1 MFLVNE
7 IKFRV
12 LVLNQT
18 YPKIMKKTILL
29 TLLFLQT
36 LSGFSQTK
44 KLEDVCQVFHLP
56 AGKDTTT
63 FVVWGSKESLKVK
76 KPLFF
81 FRQGSR
87 PEPLI
92 ELNSQKHYL
101 RFPFDVQL
109 FKDKY
114 HLVMVQKSG
123 TCLVADSTYLEALNE
138 GMKTGDP
145 RFVTQK
151 YKENNN
157 LDKATAQCNQVIN
170 YLVKQPWIDSK
181 RVVFCGGSEGFT
193 VGANLVANFN
203 KSVTHT
209 ILFSGH
215 AGRRFE
221 YEIYRNRQA
230 VRERKM
236 TAEEAQKEIE
246 QLYKAWEDVCKY
258 SKSVDKSFGD
268 TYYAWHSFSTK
279 NTDNLLKINT
289 PLYIAYGTEDN
300 EITVGLD
307 YLPLDFIEKGKI
319 NLTLKAYVN
328 CDHQFF
334 EFKKDASGKV
344 VDKVYQGDK
353 VSQDFMEW
361 LGRN

>member
-1 MFLVNE
+1 
-7 IKFRV
+7 
-12 LVLNQT
+12 LNQT

-29 TLLFLQT
+29 TLLFLPS
-36 LSGFSQTK
+36 LVGFSQTQ
-44 KLEDVCQVFHLP
+44 KLEEVCQVFHLP
-56 AGKDTTT
+56 DGKDTTT

-92 ELNSQKHYL
+92 EMDGGKYYL
-101 RFPFDVQL
+101 RFPFYVNSITDQ
-109 FKDKY
+109 Y

-123 TCLVADSTYLEALNE
+123 TRLLADSTYLQAFNE
-138 GMKTGDP
+138 GMKTGDS
-145 RFVTQK
+145 RFLTKK
-151 YKENNN
+151 YQENNN

-170 YLVKQPWIDSK
+170 YLVKQPWIDTK
-181 RVVFCGGSEGFT
+181 KIVFCGGSEGFT

-209 ILFSGH
+209 ILFSAH

-230 VRERKM
+230 VREGKM
-236 TAEEAQKEIE
+236 TAEEAQKQIE
-246 QLYKAWEDVCKY
+246 QAYKGWEDVCKY
-258 SKSVDKSFGD
+258 PKSIDKSYGD

-279 NTDNLLKINT
+279 NSDNLLKINT
-289 PLYIAYGTEDN
+289 PLYIAYGTEDG
-300 EITVGLD
+300 EVTIGLD
-307 YLPLDFIEKGKI
+307 YLPLDFIEKGKK

-328 CDHQFF
+328 CDHQFY
-334 EFKKDASGKV
+334 ELKKDASGKV
-344 VDKVYQGDK
+344 IEKVFQGDK
-353 VSQDFMEW
+353 VSGDFMDW

>member
-18 YPKIMKKTILL
+18 YPKIMKKAILL

-36 LSGFSQTK
+36 VSGFSQTK

-56 AGKDTTT
+56 DGKDTTT
-63 FVVWGSKESLKVK
+63 FVVWGSKESLKIK

-81 FRQGSR
+81 FRQGSQ
-87 PEPLI
+87 PYPLI
-92 ELNSQKHYL
+92 ENRSGDFVPFYP
-101 RFPFDVQL
+101 FPIEDIT
-109 FKDKY
+109 DKY
-114 HLVMVQKSG
+114 HFVMVQKLG
-123 TCLVADSTYLEALNE
+123 TELVVDSTYLSAFSE
-138 GMKTGDP
+138 GMKTGNP
-145 RFVTQK
+145 KYLTK
-151 YKENNN
+151 IYKENNN

-170 YLVKQPWIDSK
+170 YLLKQPWINSK

-209 ILFSGH
+209 ILFSAH

-230 VRERKM
+230 VREGKM

-246 QLYKAWEDVCKY
+246 QLYKGWEDVCKY
-258 SKSVDKSFGD
+258 PKSVDKSFGD

-300 EITVGLD
+300 EITIGLD
-307 YLPLDFIEKGKI
+307 YLPLDFIEKGKK

>member
-1 MFLVNE
+1 
-7 IKFRV
+7 

-29 TLLFLQT
+29 TLLFLQS
-36 LSGFSQTK
+36 LCGFSQTK
-44 KLEDVCQVFHLP
+44 KLEDVCQVFRLP
-56 AGKDTTT
+56 DGKDTTT
-63 FVVWGSKESLKVK
+63 FIVWGSKESLKIK

-92 ELNSQKHYL
+92 ELSGSSYEL
-101 RFPFDVQL
+101 RFPFYA
-109 FKDKY
+109 KPITDKY

-123 TCLVADSTYLEALNE
+123 TRLVADSTYLEALNE
-138 GMKTGDP
+138 GMKIGDP

-151 YKENNN
+151 YMENNN

-170 YLVKQPWIDSK
+170 YLIKQPWIDSK
-181 RVVFCGGSEGFT
+181 KVVFCGGSEGFT

-203 KSVTHT
+203 KFITHT
-209 ILFSGH
+209 LLFSGH

-221 YEIYRNRQA
+221 NEIYRNRQA
-230 VRERKM
+230 VRDGKM

-246 QLYKAWEDVCKY
+246 ELYKGWEDVCNY
-258 SKSVDKSFGD
+258 PKSIDKSFGD

-300 EITVGLD
+300 EITIGLD
-307 YLPLDFIEKGKI
+307 YLPLDFIEKGKK

-328 CDHQFF
+328 HDHQFY
-334 EFKKDASGKV
+334 ELKKDASGKV
-344 VDKVYQGDK
+344 IDKVYQGDK
-353 VSQDFMEW
+353 ISQDFMEW
-361 LGRN
+361 LGKN

>member
-1 MFLVNE
+1 
-7 IKFRV
+7 
-12 LVLNQT
+12 
-18 YPKIMKKTILL
+18 MKKTTLL
-29 TLLFLQT
+29 ILLFLKT
-36 LSGFSQTK
+36 ISIFSQVQ
-44 KLEDVCQVFHLP
+44 KLEDVYQVFNLP
-56 AGKDTTT
+56 DGKDTTT
-63 FVVWGSKESLKVK
+63 FVVWGNKEELKKK

-92 ELNSQKHYL
+92 EIYEGKYYL
-101 RFPFDVQL
+101 RFPFKLKSFTDE
-109 FKDKY
+109 Y

-123 TCLVADSTYLEALNE
+123 TRLVADSTYMKAFNE
-138 GMKTGDP
+138 GVKTADT
-145 RFVTQK
+145 RFFT
-151 YKENNN
+151 KEYLTNNN
-157 LDKATAQCNQVIN
+157 LDKATTQCNQVIN

-181 RVVFCGGSEGFT
+181 RIVFCGGSEGFT
-193 VGANLVANFN
+193 IGANLVANFN
-203 KSVTHT
+203 KYITHT

-221 YEIYRNRQA
+221 YGIYQNRQA

-246 QLYKAWEDVCKY
+246 ELYKSWEDICRY
-258 SKSVDKSFGD
+258 PKSIDKNYGD

-279 NTDNLLKINT
+279 NLDNLLKINT
-289 PLYIAYGTEDN
+289 PLYITYGTDDN
-300 EITVGLD
+300 EIAVGLD
-307 YLPLDFIEKGKI
+307 FLPLDFIEKGKK

-334 EFKKDASGKV
+334 ELKKDTSGKV
-344 VDKVYQGDK
+344 IDRVYQGDK

-361 LGRN
+361 LRKN

>member
-1 MFLVNE
+1 
-7 IKFRV
+7 
-12 LVLNQT
+12 
-18 YPKIMKKTILL
+18 MKKAILL
-29 TLLFLQT
+29 TLIFLKT
-36 LSGFSQTK
+36 LSGFSQIQ

-56 AGKDTTT
+56 NGKDTTT
-63 FVVWGSKESLKVK
+63 FIVWGSRAELKK
-76 KPLFF
+76 QKPLFF

-92 ELNSQKHYL
+92 EVYQGKFYL
-101 RFPFDVQL
+101 RFPFKLKSFTDE
-109 FKDKY
+109 Y

-123 TCLVADSTYLEALNE
+123 TLLVADSTYMEAFDK
-138 GMKTGDP
+138 GMQTGDP
-145 RFVTQK
+145 RFLTKK
-151 YKENNN
+151 YQANNN
-157 LDKATAQCNQVIN
+157 LDKATTQCNEVIN
-170 YLVKQPWIDSK
+170 YLVKQPWVDSK
-181 RVVFCGGSEGFT
+181 RVIFCGGSEGFT

-230 VRERKM
+230 VREGKI
-236 TAEEAQKEIE
+236 TAEEAQKQIE
-246 QLYKAWEDVCKY
+246 ELYKGWEDVCKY
-258 SKSVDKSFGD
+258 PKSIDKSYRD

-279 NTDNLLKINT
+279 NLDNLLKINT
-289 PLYIAYGTEDN
+289 PLYIAYGTEDG
-300 EITVGLD
+300 EVTIGLD
-307 YLPLDFIEKGKI
+307 YLPLDFIEKGKK

-328 CDHQFF
+328 YDHQFY
-334 EFKKDASGKV
+334 ELKKDASGKV

-353 VSQDFMEW
+353 VSQDFMDW

>member
-1 MFLVNE
+1 
-7 IKFRV
+7 
-12 LVLNQT
+12 LNQT
-18 YPKIMKKTILL
+18 YSKIMKKTILL
-29 TLLFLQT
+29 ALLFLQ
-36 LSGFSQTK
+36 SIAGFSQTQ

-56 AGKDTTT
+56 DGKDTTT
-63 FVVWGSKESLKVK
+63 FVVWGSKESLKIK

-92 ELNSQKHYL
+92 EIEGGKYYL
-101 RFPFDVQL
+101 RFPFAVES

-123 TCLVADSTYLEALNE
+123 TRLVADSTYLQAFNE
-138 GMKTGDP
+138 GMKTGDS
-145 RFVTQK
+145 RFLTKIYQ
-151 YKENNN
+151 ENNN

-170 YLVKQPWIDSK
+170 YLVKQPWIDTK
-181 RVVFCGGSEGFT
+181 KIVFCGGSEGFT

-230 VRERKM
+230 VREGKM
-236 TAEEAQKEIE
+236 TAEEAQKQIE
-246 QLYKAWEDVCKY
+246 ELYKGWEDVCKY
-258 SKSVDKSFGD
+258 PKSIDKSFGD

-279 NTDNLLKINT
+279 NLDNLLKINT
-289 PLYIAYGTEDN
+289 PLYIAYGTEDG
-300 EITVGLD
+300 EVTIGLD
-307 YLPLDFIEKGKI
+307 YLPLDFIEKGKK

-328 CDHQFF
+328 HDHQFV
-334 EFKKDASGKV
+334 ELKKDASGKV

-353 VSQDFMEW
+353 VSGDFMEW

>member
-1 MFLVNE
+1 
-7 IKFRV
+7 
-12 LVLNQT
+12 LNQT

-29 TLLFLQT
+29 TLLFLQSS
-36 LSGFSQTK
+36 LGFSQTE
-44 KLEDVCQVFHLP
+44 KLEDVCQVFRLP
-56 AGKDTTT
+56 DGKDTTT
-63 FVVWGSKESLKVK
+63 FIVWESKESLKIK

-92 ELNSQKHYL
+92 ELNGQKYDL
-101 RFPFDVQL
+101 RFPFYVKIFTDQ
-109 FKDKY
+109 Y
-114 HLVMVQKSG
+114 HLVMVQKLG
-123 TCLVADSTYLEALNE
+123 TQLVVDSTYMEAFNE
-138 GMKTGDP
+138 GMRTSNPKFLTK
-145 RFVTQK
+145 K
-151 YKENNN
+151 YMENNN

-170 YLVKQPWIDSK
+170 YLVKQPWVDSK
-181 RVVFCGGSEGFT
+181 KVIFCGGSEGFT

-203 KSVTHT
+203 KSITHT
-209 ILFSGH
+209 ILFSAH

-221 YEIYRNRQA
+221 HLIYQNRQA
-230 VRERKM
+230 VREGKM
-236 TAEEAQKEIE
+236 NADTAQKEIE
-246 QLYKAWEDVCKY
+246 ELYKGWEDVCNY
-258 SKSVDKSFGD
+258 PKSIDKSFGD

-300 EITVGLD
+300 EITIGLD
-307 YLPLDFIEKGKI
+307 YLPLDFIEKGKK

-334 EFKKDASGKV
+334 ELKKDASGKV
-344 VDKVYQGDK
+344 VDKVFQADK